1 MNAPA
6 TRTYEHCKEWVKKSN
21 IKITVITCVPN
32 FPKGKVYDGY
42 KNKLFQTEIIE
53 GIKVIR
59 VWSYIAENKNTV
71 KRTLDFISFSF
82 SSFWAGLFQKFDIV
96 IGTSPQFFT
105 TISAFLLSKI
115 KRKPW
120 VFELRDLWPESI
132 KSVGMINNNS
142 IYKFLEKLELFL
154 YNNAN
159 LIVSVTD
166 SFKEDLIRRG
176 VESSKI
182 VIHKNGVFI
191 ENFKNVEKNIELI
204 NNFGLNGK
212 FIIGYIGTQ
221 GLAHGLDFILNS
233 INELDEKYHF
243 LFIGGGARNKSLKKN
258 AKINNMK
265 NVTFID
271 FKPKAEIAKFISII
285 DVALVNLKKSDTF
298 KMVIP
303 SKIFEN
309 AAMNKPILLGVEGE
323 AKNII
328 KSFNAGEYFLPEDNI
343 DFLKKLKLIKSNLD
357 RDSNYY
363 AEGLRRISNSFNRK
377 LIADNMLL
385 DLKKYLNN

>member
-6 TRTYEHCKEWVKKSN
+6 NRTFEHCKEWVKKSN
-21 IKITVITCVPN
+21 IEITVITCVPN

-82 SSFWAGLFQKFDIV
+82 SSFWVGLFQEFDVV

-154 YNNAN
+154 YNDAN

-166 SFKEDLIRRG
+166 SFKENLIRRG

-182 VIHKNGVFI
+182 AIHKNGVLI
-191 ENFKNVEKNIELI
+191 ENFNNVEKNIELLD
-204 NNFGLNGK
+204 NFGLNRK

-233 INELDEKYHF
+233 INELDEKFHF
-243 LFIGGGARNKSLKKN
+243 LFIGGGARNNTLKKI

-328 KSFNAGEYFLPEDNI
+328 KSFNAGEYFLPEDKI
-343 DFLKKLKLIKSNLD
+343 DFIKKLKLIKSNLD
-357 RDSNYY
+357 INSNYY
-363 AEGLRRISNSFNRK
+363 AKGLKRITNAFNRK
-377 LIADNMLL
+377 LIAENMLL
-385 DLKKYLNN
+385 DLKRNLIN